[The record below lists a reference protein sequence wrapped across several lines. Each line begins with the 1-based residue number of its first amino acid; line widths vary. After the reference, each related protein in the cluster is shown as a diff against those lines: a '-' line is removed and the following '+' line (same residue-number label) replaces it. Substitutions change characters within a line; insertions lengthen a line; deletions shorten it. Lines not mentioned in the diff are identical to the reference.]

1 MLSSLLATSEGVIDV
16 IMNVRTFKF
25 MITSITVRKSVDG
38 KTGGIDTRHFKNLI
52 SMPPENSWDS
62 SWDGDCVKH

>member
-62 SWDGDCVKH
+62 SGMGTVKH